1 MTDHLDEPRR
11 VGLPPLTPVQPGASL
26 GDAIYLSLRGAILQG
41 SLPPGY
47 RLREVPLSEHFGVS
61 STPVRS
67 AVQRLGLEG
76 LVEVTPRR
84 GAVVAPV
91 TVRQLRY
98 LYEVRELLECHAIRS
113 AAERDDLDLGG
124 LEDLLRRTEAVLD
137 DPDQSRFHDL
147 DLAFHGLL
155 TQMAGNTELAQLAE
169 RTHRRIQAVRVR
181 YVPRLPGRPRT
192 SHRDHLAIV
201 SALRQGD
208 ADRAEERLRQHITD
222 VRDAVLELATAGDR

>member
-26 GDAIYLSLRGAILQG
+26 GDAIYLTLRVAILRGE
-41 SLPPGY
+41 LPPGY
-47 RLREVPLSEHFGVS
+47 RLREVPVSEHFGVS

-67 AVQRLGLEG
+67 AIQRLGLED

-91 TVRQLRY
+91 TGRQLED
-98 LYEVRELLECHAIRS
+98 LFEVRELLECHAIRR
-113 AAERDDLDLGG
+113 AAAHDELDLD
-124 LEDLLRRTEAVLD
+124 EVEALLDRTADVLD

-147 DLAFHGLL
+147 DLAFHAQL
-155 TQMAGNTELAQLAE
+155 TQLVGNPELANLAE

-181 YVPRLPGRPRT
+181 YVPELPDRPRA
-192 SHRDHLAIV
+192 SHQDHLDIV
-201 SALRQGD
+201 AALRAGD
-208 ADRAEERLRQHITD
+208 ADGAERTLRRHITQ
-222 VRDAVLELATAGDR
+222 VRDAVLTVAARIDG